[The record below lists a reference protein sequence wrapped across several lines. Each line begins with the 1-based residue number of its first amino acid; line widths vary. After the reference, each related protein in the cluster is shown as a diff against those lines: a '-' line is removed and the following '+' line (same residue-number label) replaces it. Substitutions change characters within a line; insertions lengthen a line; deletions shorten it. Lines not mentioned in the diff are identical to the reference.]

1 MTQYDTSGRKSNAI
15 GHGLRARFRSS
26 GPVAALVA
34 AVLVLVIIGWSIAND
49 LGNAGTLLAFHL
61 SFTALL
67 ALVWPRPR
75 VDAYTFLAVFLWLG
89 FWVKFV
95 AHLFFLYP
103 F

>member
-1 MTQYDTSGRKSNAI
+1 MTQYDTSGQENNPI
-15 GHGLRARFRSS
+15 DDGLRTRFWSPSS
-26 GPVAALVA
+26 VGAVAAAALVLA
-34 AVLVLVIIGWSIAND
+34 IIGWSIAHD
-49 LGNAGTLLAFHL
+49 LDNAGALLAFHL

-67 ALVWPRPR
+67 ALAWPRPR
-75 VDAYTFLAVFLWLG
+75 VDAYTFLAIFLWLG